1 MGRVGNW
8 RVEFIRNFNDW
19 EIDELASFFLLQL
32 LGYDVDLI
40 NSVQFSNHTGKL
52 LLLLHPNRLRNSEA

>member
-19 EIDELASFFLLQL
+19 EIDELEFIFPSTTIGL
-32 LGYDVDLI
+32 
-40 NSVQFSNHTGKL
+40 
-52 LLLLHPNRLRNSEA
+52 